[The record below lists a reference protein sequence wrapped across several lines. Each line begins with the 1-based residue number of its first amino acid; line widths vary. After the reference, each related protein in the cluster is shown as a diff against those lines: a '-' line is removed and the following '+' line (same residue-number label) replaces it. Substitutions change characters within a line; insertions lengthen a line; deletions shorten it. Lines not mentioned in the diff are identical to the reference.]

1 MTAPHTYITTTTPY
15 VNARPHIGFALELVQ
30 ADVLARYR
38 RGCGDAVRFQAGTD
52 DNSLKNVLAAEAA
65 GVEVQEFVD
74 RNAEAFV
81 ALGDALSLTV
91 DDVIR
96 TSRDP
101 RHRPGVERFWRACSA
116 DLYRQQYD
124 GLYCTGCEQFY
135 PPAELRDGRCPEH
148 ETVPQQVTEEN
159 WFFRLSRYAEPLREA
174 ITTGRLRIEPAGRRN
189 EVLGFIDGGLEDF
202 SVSRP
207 AERAG
212 SWGIPVPGDPSQVI
226 YVWFDALCNYVTAL
240 DYGSG
245 DQGGEAYRRWWAGP
259 GSRVHLIGKGVLR
272 FHAVYWPAM
281 LLSSGQPLPTGIFVH
296 DYLTT
301 GGRKISKSAGA
312 PSAALEPAAL
322 AAQYGV
328 DAVRWWLLREVPRV
342 GDADFTVERLIARAD
357 DELANGFGN
366 LVNRVVS
373 MIGRYR
379 DGRVPAGSGVPG
391 GEELEAACRQAD
403 DAIGTALAD
412 FDFRRATAAV
422 WAIAAEANRFVNRV
436 RPWEL
441 AKAERTGDLA
451 AGERLDAVLG
461 VLLEACSV
469 LGRVLTPFLPD
480 AAARITLQCTP
491 GRDGR
496 LPSPA
501 PVFRRLSVASSLTGE
516 LAFQWSAEAGRD
528 PDWAA
533 PIQSRSRCASAAI
546 AAEASAP
553 MSSSSRTAISPS
565 LRCAQPPTI
574 RPSHQAV
581 GPMFPDRSNR
591 AAACSP
597 TYQPR
602 SRQPIGVGSRAGS
615 NAAHGPM
622 SCIGAGPGSSAAS
635 MMPGAPSRFTS
646 VTSSWPSTC
655 LTCPAVQPVHH
666 CRSETSA
673 GPNASSQ
680 RRASS
685 ARASAAVRSARSRA
699 TDQANWVEVQP
710 PRGRPRTISPSA
722 DSRVSSLFVR
732 FTAPP

>member
-1 MTAPHTYITTTTPY
+1 MTAPHTYITTTIPY

-38 RGCGDAVRFQAGTD
+38 RGCGEAVRFQAGTD

-65 GVEVQEFVD
+65 GVEVREFVD
-74 RNAEAFV
+74 RNAETFV
-81 ALGDALSLTV
+81 ALGDALSLSV

-101 RHRPGVERFWRACSA
+101 RHRPGVERFWRACSR
-116 DLYRQQYD
+116 DLYRKRYE

-135 PPAELRDGRCPEH
+135 SPGELRDGRCPEH
-148 ETVPQQVTEEN
+148 ETVPQHVTEEN

-174 ITTGRLRIEPAGRRN
+174 ITSGRLRIEPAGRRN
-189 EVLGFIDGGLEDF
+189 EVLAFIDGGLEDF

-207 AERAG
+207 AMRAG
-212 SWGIPVPGDPSQVI
+212 GWGIPVPGDPSQVI

-240 DYGSG
+240 GYGQ
-245 DQGGEAYRRWWAGP
+245 DGEAYQRWWADRTRRP
-259 GSRVHLIGKGVLR
+259 GSRVHLLGKGVLR

-281 LLSSGQPLPTGIFVH
+281 LLSSGQPLPTAIFVH
-296 DYLTT
+296 DYLTA

-312 PSAALEPAAL
+312 AGEAAALEPAAL
-322 AAQYGV
+322 AARYGA

-379 DGRVPAGSGVPG
+379 DGHVPAGSGVPG

-403 DAIGTALAD
+403 DAIGAALAD

-422 WAIAAEANRFVNRV
+422 WAIAAEANRLVNRV

-451 AGERLDAVLG
+451 AGDQLDAVLG

-480 AAARITLQCTP
+480 AAAHITLQCAH

-496 LPSPA
+496 LPSPV
-501 PVFRRLSVASSLTGE
+501 PVFRRLS
-516 LAFQWSAEAGRD
+516 LAG
-528 PDWAA
+528 
-533 PIQSRSRCASAAI
+533 
-546 AAEASAP
+546 
-553 MSSSSRTAISPS
+553 
-565 LRCAQPPTI
+565 
-574 RPSHQAV
+574 
-581 GPMFPDRSNR
+581 
-591 AAACSP
+591 
-597 TYQPR
+597 
-602 SRQPIGVGSRAGS
+602 
-615 NAAHGPM
+615 
-622 SCIGAGPGSSAAS
+622 
-635 MMPGAPSRFTS
+635 
-646 VTSSWPSTC
+646 
-655 LTCPAVQPVHH
+655 
-666 CRSETSA
+666 
-673 GPNASSQ
+673 
-680 RRASS
+680 
-685 ARASAAVRSARSRA
+685 
-699 TDQANWVEVQP
+699 
-710 PRGRPRTISPSA
+710 
-722 DSRVSSLFVR
+722 
-732 FTAPP
+732 